1 MGAVLKGGKM
11 LGKED
16 PEDSLPAGDG
26 AGSVKDPK
34 KAAAA
39 KKGAKEVVQEQEELT
54 PEEMEKQRQEIEARE
69 LQNS

>member
-11 LGKED
+11 LPKED
-16 PEDSLPAGDG
+16 PEDSKEAGDG

-39 KKGAKEVVQEQEELT
+39 KKGAKEVVQEEQELT
-54 PEEMEKQRQEIEARE
+54 PEELEK
-69 LQNS
+69 